1 MIKIGKNKIMN
12 IRNDYARV
20 ITIDDVDYVS
30 FIETSDKY
38 MKFIVKDSVL
48 MGMTDA
54 IDETYEIVNFTGK
67 INAFSRSLQDGTYQ
81 DIKLVF
87 AFGKLL
93 KQEDG
98 EKINIWTTPAK
109 PQTQEES

>member
-1 MIKIGKNKIMN
+1 MIEKNKIMN

-20 ITIDDVDYVS
+20 ITIDDKNYYT
-30 FIETSDKY
+30 FIDAPDKY
-38 MKFIVKDSVL
+38 MKFIIKDSVL

-54 IDETYEIVNFTGK
+54 IDETYEVVGFTGK
-67 INAFSRSLQDGTYQ
+67 ISIAYVPHRIT
-81 DIKLVF
+81 KRLVF

-98 EKINIWTTPAK
+98 ENYNIWTN
-109 PQTQEES
+109 

>member
-67 INAFSRSLQDGTYQ
+67 INAFSRSLQDGTFHQ
-81 DIKLVF
+81 GIKLVF

-93 KQEDG
+93 NQQKTL
-98 EKINIWTTPAK
+98 KILF
-109 PQTQEES
+109 

>member
-20 ITIDDVDYVS
+20 ITVDDVDYAS
-30 FIETSDKY
+30 FIEAPDKY
-38 MKFIVKDSVL
+38 MKFIIKDSVL

-54 IDETYEIVNFTGK
+54 IDETYEIVDFTGSISIAYIPQGCQITK
-67 INAFSRSLQDGTYQ
+67 R
-81 DIKLVF
+81 LVF

-98 EKINIWTTPAK
+98 ENYNIWTTPAK
-109 PQTQEES
+109 PQTQEEF